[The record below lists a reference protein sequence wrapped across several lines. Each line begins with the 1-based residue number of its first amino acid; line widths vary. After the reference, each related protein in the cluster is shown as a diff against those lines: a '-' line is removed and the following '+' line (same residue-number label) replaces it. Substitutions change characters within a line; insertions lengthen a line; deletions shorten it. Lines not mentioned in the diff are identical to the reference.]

1 MNCCPDCFNDPEI
14 KGIIRGVSTAFGTC
28 DYCGSTDQEIAL
40 TEDLFENF
48 EPLVGLYEVDAVSGE
63 YLCPQLH
70 QDWDIFAEEALCH
83 NILRD
88 ILTGTGYETLLSNK
102 VRLKYTVSDS
112 VVAWDDFA
120 NEIKNTNRFFITNN
134 IIVREVVHKLLN
146 YHTKTIKAG
155 TKFYRGRICQ
165 TEDGYNEQDLRKPPS
180 KIATP
185 GRANPEGISYFYV
198 ANEEDTTIY
207 EIGASIR
214 DFVCIG
220 EFELAED
227 ITIVALRKVRNASPF
242 IENMNLEEYIIN
254 KDILQQFDKALSTP
268 LRSFDSIRE
277 YLPTQYLCEYI
288 KSLGIEGVE
297 YASAMHDGGTNY
309 AFFDETKFRFVK
321 AENKLV
327 ENINIT
333 IK

>member
-1 MNCCPDCFNDPEI
+1 ME
-14 KGIIRGVSTAFGTC
+14 KC
-28 DYCGSTDQEIAL
+28 DYCGSINEPIVS
-40 TEDLFENF
+40 TEDIFYNF
-48 EPLVGLYEVDAVSGE
+48 EPLVALYEVDPTSSDD
-63 YLCPQLH
+63 LCAQLH
-70 QDWDIFAEEALCH
+70 QDWDIFASETLCH

-88 ILTGTGYETLLSNK
+88 ILVATEYEPLLSSK
-102 VRLKYTVSDS
+102 VKQKYTVYDS
-112 VVAWDDFA
+112 VVAWDEFA

-134 IIVREVVHKLLN
+134 IIVREVVHKLLS

-155 TKFYRGRICQ
+155 TKFYRGRICR
-165 TEDGYNEQDLRKPPS
+165 TADGYDEKDLRKPPCE
-180 KIATP
+180 IATQ
-185 GRANPEGISYFYV
+185 GRANPEGISYFYL
-198 ANEEDTTIY
+198 ASEEDTTIY

-220 EFELAED
+220 EFELVED

-242 IENMNLEEYIIN
+242 LTDMNLEEYIIN

-268 LRSFDSIRE
+268 LRSFDSVRE

-288 KSLGIEGVE
+288 KSLAIEGVE

-309 AFFDETKFRFVK
+309 AFFDETKFMFVK
-321 AENKLV
+321 AQTKLV

-333 IK
+333 VS